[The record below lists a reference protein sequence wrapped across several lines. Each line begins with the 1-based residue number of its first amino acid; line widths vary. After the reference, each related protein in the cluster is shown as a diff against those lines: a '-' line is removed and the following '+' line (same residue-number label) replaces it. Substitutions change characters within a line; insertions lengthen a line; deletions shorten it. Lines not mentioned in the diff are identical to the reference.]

1 MTSKPRQF
9 TDADVHWEARLQS
22 PVRGYSSKE
31 GFNPST
37 PREPGISFT
46 SDAGDRRFLKMDYLN
61 ELPSQKDFENM
72 SEAQLVDLL
81 ARAGAHGS

>member
-9 TDADVHWEARLQS
+9 TDADVRWEARRQA
-22 PVRGYSSKE
+22 PVKAGTSSQ
-31 GFNPST
+31 GFYPGK

-46 SDAGDRRFLKMDYLN
+46 SDAGDHRFLKMTYPN
-61 ELPSQKDFENM
+61 ELPSQKEFENM

-81 ARAGAHGS
+81 ALVSSQGS